1 MNFQPLPDLRQ
12 VAIAELSLQIDQYF
26 ASGNT
31 ASEIPPG
38 VSGETTSRNLPRQ
51 QEKLRAQGAKDAPA
65 LKELLDQGY
74 SLRRCAKAL
83 GSDWKRI
90 KLIAQESGL
99 TVGAK
104 R

>member
-31 ASEIPPG
+31 ASKIPLG
-38 VSGETTSRNLPRQ
+38 VSGETISRNLPRQ
-51 QEKLRAQGAKDAPA
+51 QEKLRAQ
-65 LKELLDQGY
+65 
-74 SLRRCAKAL
+74 
-83 GSDWKRI
+83 
-90 KLIAQESGL
+90 ESGL